1 MSSPTVSSRR
11 YSGSSPGDKP
21 RVGRPARAGENG
33 YPDIGLADGT
43 VVLSLLDSVVGVVA
57 TLILSALAVV
67 GRALTP
73 WAGAV
78 AALFGAVIV
87 VSAGFPFL
95 AMLVLFVVAS
105 SLATRVG
112 FDQKSARKVQEG
124 IRGERGISNVLAHI
138 LLPTAIALLVGL
150 APSVLS
156 PFAGAVLFGA
166 ALAFGAADTFAS
178 EIGVLSGSA
187 RSILTGRL
195 VEPGT
200 NGGVSGPGEAWAL
213 VGSLATAVIGVGL
226 FALFSNPLNPP
237 GPFVALAAGAG
248 FVGCQIDSILGE
260 LFENRGLLTKGS
272 TNFLGMLSSVLVALG
287 GLWLLGPH

>member
-1 MSSPTVSSRR
+1 M
-11 YSGSSPGDKP
+11 
-21 RVGRPARAGENG
+21 
-33 YPDIGLADGT
+33 
-43 VVLSLLDSVVGVVA
+43 VLSLLDAVIGVVA
-57 TLILSALAVV
+57 TLALASLAVV

-73 WAGAV
+73 VAGAV
-78 AALFGAVIV
+78 AAVFGAVIV
-87 VSAGFPFL
+87 ISAGFPFL
-95 AMLVLFVVAS
+95 ALLVLFVVAS

-112 FDQKSARKVQEG
+112 FDEKSARKVQEG
-124 IRGERGISNVLAHI
+124 IRGERGVSNVLAHI
-138 LLPTAIALLVGL
+138 LLPTAITLLIGL
-150 APSVLS
+150 DPAGLS
-156 PFAGAVLFGA
+156 PSSGAILFTS

-178 EIGVLSGSA
+178 EIGVLSGTA

-226 FALFSNPLNPP
+226 FALFASPLGPP
-237 GPFVALAAGAG
+237 GRFVGLVAVSG

-272 TNFLGMLSSVLVALG
+272 TNFLGMLSSVLMALG